1 VGLAERL
8 GIGWR
13 HLPHVMTERD
23 QLAGYSSASPYQLR
37 CRSGTAVHSRAGL
50 QSGREQASLA
60 KRSFPAHLSQSN
72 ASVLACIDANG
83 ADGYSACRPGHCSCS
98 SCPSKPHPTLR
109 ADGGGS
115 TAGPSHSRTSC
126 ARFPLP
132 VVLGP
137 YRETARLEG
146 LSAGGVDDRESCR
159 DHNGQRSL
167 MTKKGRDDL
176 GCSRQQVSAKQRAS
190 ANAAAVVAREHRTH

>member
-1 VGLAERL
+1 MFAKNHEPFFN
-8 GIGWR
+8 GI
-13 HLPHVMTERD
+13 D
-23 QLAGYSSASPYQLR
+23 
-37 CRSGTAVHSRAGL
+37 
-50 QSGREQASLA
+50 
-60 KRSFPAHLSQSN
+60 
-72 ASVLACIDANG
+72 
-83 ADGYSACRPGHCSCS
+83 
-98 SCPSKPHPTLR
+98 PT
-109 ADGGGS
+109 
-115 TAGPSHSRTSC
+115 RTSC

-137 YRETARLEG
+137 NRETARLEG